1 MMVTLTKNKQ
11 KPFKRHYEG
20 HGSAD
25 MSFAMTSNS
34 YAESLELALKDVISQ
49 LPVDLAQYP

>member
-1 MMVTLTKNKQ
+1 MVTPTKNEQ

-49 LPVDLAQYP
+49 LLVDLAQYS